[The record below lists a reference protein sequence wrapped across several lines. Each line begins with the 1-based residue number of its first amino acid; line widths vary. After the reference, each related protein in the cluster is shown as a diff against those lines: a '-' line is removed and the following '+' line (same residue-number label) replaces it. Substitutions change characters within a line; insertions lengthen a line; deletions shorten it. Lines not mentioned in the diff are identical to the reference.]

1 MADYHPWQY
10 PLAAAQLAVREGI
23 PADVAHQVITALGA
37 DISQAA
43 FTQLYHQAALA
54 GDMIGAE
61 SEAPLDAIPG
71 PEFIQQRTTVTS
83 TGFLQQVVVTATD
96 NQTGATIEIPYS
108 VRSNQLLSRGE
119 VIEAAIVSQNLRA
132 PDYKFSVQG
141 AMYTGTYS
149 LNPQVEAA

>member
-43 FTQLYHQAALA
+43 FTQLYHQASLA

-71 PEFIQQRTTVTS
+71 QEFIQQRTTVTS

-96 NQTGATIEIPYS
+96 NATGATIEIPYS

-141 AMYTGTYS
+141 AMYTGTYE
-149 LNPQVEAA
+149 LQPMVDV